1 MCYFFPVVER
11 FPKHEKFVL
20 QSTIKNCVLDIARK
34 IIKANKIQNKKPILY
49 DIDVMLE
56 ELRLMIRF
64 SHQRKYLS
72 NKKYEHAIKLL
83 NEIGRLLG
91 GWIKKG

>member
-1 MCYFFPVVER
+1 
-11 FPKHEKFVL
+11 
-20 QSTIKNCVLDIARK
+20 
-34 IIKANKIQNKKPILY
+34 
-49 DIDVMLE
+49 
-56 ELRLMIRF
+56 MIRF